1 MTKVR
6 AALLEIGRDEP
17 KMSTESVRL
26 AVALCLQG
34 FINEFV
40 FSVGAEEKQLIEEIR
55 AEIEGALEAGVSVEP
70 ALEEKLLLLAMY
82 EPLFNLSSA
91 HVIRDFPRESWSL
104 EFQEILDTTFFV
116 RFEEEVIKN
125 EVKSISGVED
135 ATSEAVRAQYEDNPY
150 PRWISRTPT
159 RKMNFSG
166 YLKQVTPR
174 FTPQAMF
181 NEPIRILVAGCGTG
195 QQPISTAIAIRCE
208 VLAVD
213 LSRASL
219 AYAIRMARKMKIDN
233 VEFVQGDILE
243 LSALEERFHV
253 IECAGVLHHM
263 KEPVRGLSVLEKLLL
278 PGGVMKI
285 GLYSAIARRKIIE
298 ARDYIES
305 NGLKPG
311 HEDIRAFRRDELM
324 SAADRF
330 DIKRHGDF
338 YSLSTCRDLLFH
350 VQEHDLTLHEVRE
363 LIDSQ
368 NLNFID
374 FEFIESKHRERYA
387 ERFPDDTTMI
397 NLDNWERFEEEFPDT
412 FLGMY
417 QFWCQK
423 AGEAG

>member
-1 MTKVR
+1 
-6 AALLEIGRDEP
+6 
-17 KMSTESVRL
+17 
-26 AVALCLQG
+26 
-34 FINEFV
+34 
-40 FSVGAEEKQLIEEIR
+40 
-55 AEIEGALEAGVSVEP
+55 
-70 ALEEKLLLLAMY
+70 
-82 EPLFNLSSA
+82 
-91 HVIRDFPRESWSL
+91 
-104 EFQEILDTTFFV
+104 
-116 RFEEEVIKN
+116 KN